1 MLVPWTAL
9 QPSPRARR
17 WRHVGLGLALASCL
31 ALLMAAVSAAPFDPA
46 LALLAAI
53 AGCAAWASTR
63 GRVCAPLEVGVSSLG
78 EIGVRER
85 DPAPSDI
92 APSVPLP
99 RVHIAFMSTW
109 LISLRRG
116 TMLIPIWPDS
126 LPQSTYRRLWVH
138 LRWGRA
144 MPDDDDQRT
153 TTTNRANSIDR

>member
-9 QPSPRARR
+9 QRSSRARR
-17 WRHVGLGLALASCL
+17 WRLVGLGLALASSL
-31 ALLMAAVSAAPFDPA
+31 ALLIAAVTAAPFDPA

-53 AGCAAWASTR
+53 AVCAAWASTR
-63 GRVCAPLEVGVSSLG
+63 GRVCAPLQVGVSPLG

-85 DPAPSDI
+85 DAAPSDTSP
-92 APSVPLP
+92 AGPLP
-99 RVHIAFMSTW
+99 PVHIVFMSTW

-126 LPQSTYRRLWVH
+126 VPQSTYRRLSVH

-144 MPDDDDQRT
+144 MPDNDDQRT
-153 TTTNRANSIDR
+153 TTTNRINSMDR